1 MSIRN
6 LDAVFRPRSVA
17 LIGASNRPDSVGHV
31 VARNLLE
38 GGFEGPVMPVSTTHS
53 SVAGILAYS
62 DVAHL
67 PMTPDLAIICTPPQ
81 TVPGIVADLAAR
93 GTKGAVVISAGFNEL
108 GTEAGMALE
117 RAMLD
122 AAKSSLLR
130 IIGPNCLGII
140 STAVRLNA
148 SFAPVSSPSGGVAFV
163 AQSGAMLTTIL
174 DWAAARGIGFSHLVS
189 LGDMTDVDFGD
200 MLDYLALD
208 PNTHSI
214 LLYIETITQA
224 RKFLSA
230 ARTAA
235 RLKPV
240 IAIKAGRHEAAA
252 KAASSHTGAMA
263 GVDAVYDAAFRRAGI
278 LRVNDLDEVF
288 DAVETL
294 AQPIKLASDRLFIL
308 TNGGGLGVLAT
319 DALIDHGGAM
329 GTLTPQLN
337 AELNKV
343 LPATWSHGNPIDIIG
358 DAGPER
364 YEAAL
369 HCLLEAPGPE
379 AILVLNCPVAVAS
392 SVEAAQAVA
401 RAAKGSRK
409 PVFASWLGSAERDQV
424 HGIFAEAKIPAYDTP
439 DKAIRGF
446 SYLVS
451 YQRGQETLMEVPPS
465 LPEHFSPD
473 DAAARKIVMRALKE
487 YGEGW
492 LPESD
497 IHAIFDCYGI
507 PHVRSQAVT
516 DPRQAGQLAASW
528 GVPVA
533 LKILSPDIT
542 HKSDAGGVVLGL
554 VGEAAVCEAAQSM
567 QRRITHALPK
577 ARLQGFTVQEMVRRP
592 EAIELIVGM
601 ATDRQFG
608 PFLLFGRGGTAAEII
623 NDRAI
628 TLPPLNLTLAREMMS
643 HTRVWRRLKGYRDV
657 APADIDAIALCLV
670 RLSQLIAD
678 VPQIAEL
685 DINPLVA
692 DAKGVLALDAR
703 VRVENAAQD
712 NTRFA
717 ILPYPKELER
727 YETIDGLGRLLLRP
741 IRPEDAPGV
750 EDLFSQLTPEDIRLR
765 FFTPMRQIPPALL
778 ARLTQIDYDREMAFL
793 LVRPTDGKVL
803 GASRYSADPDNISCE
818 FAISVRSSLKGLGLG
833 KLLMERLISYAKS
846 RGTQRMTGEVLEENE
861 RMLSL
866 CRELGFSLTPSAGER
881 GVICANLNLA

>member
-17 LIGASNRPDSVGHV
+17 LIGASNRPESVGHV
-31 VARNLLE
+31 VARNLLD

-81 TVPGIVADLAAR
+81 TVPGIIADLAAR

-108 GTEAGMALE
+108 GTEAGMSLE

-278 LRVNDLDEVF
+278 LRVNDLDEIF

-319 DALIDHGGAM
+319 DALIDHGGNM
-329 GTLTPQLN
+329 GTLSPELSRD
-337 AELNKV
+337 LNKV

-369 HCLLEAPGPE
+369 NCLLEAPGPE

-392 SVEAAQAVA
+392 SVAAAQAVA
-401 RAAKGSRK
+401 RVAKGGRK

-424 HGIFAEAKIPAYDTP
+424 HGIFADARIPAYDTP

-446 SYLVS
+446 SYLVG

-473 DAAARKIVMRALKE
+473 DATARQIVLRALNE
-487 YGEGW
+487 HGEGW
-492 LPESD
+492 LPESE

-507 PHVRSQAVT
+507 PHVRSQAVAE
-516 DPRQAGQLAASW
+516 PQQAGQLAAAW

-542 HKSDAGGVVLGL
+542 HKSDAGGVALGL

-567 QRRITHALPK
+567 QRRIARALPN

-592 EAIELIVGM
+592 DAIELIVGM
-601 ATDRQFG
+601 ATDKQFG

-643 HTRVWRRLKGYRDV
+643 RTRVWRRLKGYRDV

-678 VPQIAEL
+678 LPQIAEL

-692 DAKGVLALDAR
+692 DAKGVIALDAR
-703 VRVENAAQD
+703 VRVENAVPD
-712 NTRFA
+712 STRFA
-717 ILPYPKELER
+717 ILPYPKELEG

-750 EDLFSQLTPEDIRLR
+750 EDLFSQLTPEDVRLR
-765 FFTPMRQIPPALL
+765 FFTPLRQIPPALL

-793 LVRPTDGKVL
+793 LVRPADGKVL

-818 FAISVRSSLKGLGLG
+818 FAISVRSNLKGLGLG

-846 RGTQRMTGEVLEENE
+846 RGTQRMTGEILEENE

-866 CRELGFSLTPSAGER
+866 CRELGFSLTPSTGER
-881 GVICANLNLA
+881 GVICANLDLL

>member
-17 LIGASNRPDSVGHV
+17 LIGASNRPNSVGHV

-53 SVAGILAYS
+53 SVAGVLAYQ
-62 DVAHL
+62 DVGHL
-67 PMTPDLAIICTPPQ
+67 PLSPDLAIICTPPQ

-108 GTEAGMALE
+108 GTEAGKALE
-117 RAMLD
+117 QKMLE
-122 AAKSSLLR
+122 AAKTSLLR
-130 IIGPNCLGII
+130 IVGPNCLGVI
-140 STAVRLNA
+140 STGVRLNA
-148 SFAPVSSPSGGVAFV
+148 SFAPVSSPAGGVAFV

-174 DWAAARGIGFSHLVS
+174 DWSAARGIGFSHLVS

-208 PNTHSI
+208 ANTHSI
-214 LLYIETITQA
+214 LLYIETITNA

-294 AQPIKLASDRLFIL
+294 ARPIKLASDRLFIL
-308 TNGGGLGVLAT
+308 TNGGGLGVMAT
-319 DALIDHGGAM
+319 DALIDHGG
-329 GTLTPQLN
+329 TLSSLTPQLN
-337 AELNKV
+337 DELNKI

-369 HCLLEAPGPE
+369 RCLLEAPGSD
-379 AILVLNCPVAVAS
+379 AVLVLNCPVAVAS
-392 SVEAAQAVA
+392 SVDAAHAVA
-401 RAAKGSRK
+401 RAAQVGRK
-409 PVFASWLGSAERDQV
+409 PVFASWLGSAQREQV
-424 HGIFAEAKIPAYDTP
+424 HGIFSDAGIPAYDTP

-446 SYLVS
+446 SYLVG
-451 YQRGQETLMEVPPS
+451 YQRGQKTLMEVPPS

-473 DAAARKIVMRALKE
+473 EGSARQIALRALKE
-487 YGEGW
+487 HAEGW
-492 LPESD
+492 LPENE

-507 PHVRSQAVT
+507 PHVRSKAVASA
-516 DPRQAGQLAASW
+516 QEAGQLAAEW

-542 HKSDAGGVVLGL
+542 HKSDAGGVALGL
-554 VGEAAVCEAAQSM
+554 SGEPMVRNAAQAM
-567 QRRITHALPK
+567 QNRIAQALPT
-577 ARLQGFTVQEMVRRP
+577 ARLQGFTVQEMIRRP
-592 EAIELIVGM
+592 GAIELIIGM
-601 ATDRQFG
+601 AVDRQFG
-608 PFLLFGRGGTAAEII
+608 PFLLFGRGGTAAEVI

-628 TLPPLNLTLAREMMS
+628 MLPPLNLTLAREMMS
-643 HTRVWRRLKGYRDV
+643 RTRVWRRLQGYRDV

-678 VPQIAEL
+678 IPQIAEL
-685 DINPLVA
+685 DINPLLA
-692 DAKGVLALDAR
+692 DAKGILALDAR
-703 VRVENAAQD
+703 VRLQKAAEG
-712 NTRFA
+712 TARFA
-717 ILPYPKELER
+717 ILPYPKELEKQ
-727 YETIDGLGRLLLRP
+727 ETVDGFGSLLLRP
-741 IRPEDAPGV
+741 IRPEDAPAV
-750 EDLFSQLTPEDIRLR
+750 QDLFAQLTPEDVRLR

-793 LVRPTDGKVL
+793 LVQPADGTVL

-818 FAISVRSSLKGLGLG
+818 FAISVRSNLKGHGLG
-833 KLLMERLISYAKS
+833 KLLMERLISYAKA
-846 RGTQRMTGEVLEENE
+846 RGTQQMTGEVLEENE

-866 CRELGFSLTPSAGER
+866 CRELGFSLTPSVGER
-881 GVICANLNLA
+881 GVIRANLNLI